1 MYNIIILN
9 DTMYVVYG
17 PVKEMPTCSM
27 FVNLHYIIQY
37 IILAMTVISILIIY
51 MYYYTDCIYTYQ
63 LVVQHS
69 PSQNLLEQCLQSR
82 PGRILA
88 F

>member
-1 MYNIIILN
+1 MRMGAWSMARVLRQRIEYYYYIFTDILCIILN

-37 IILAMTVISILIIY
+37 IILAMTVISILII
-51 MYYYTDCIYTYQ
+51 
-63 LVVQHS
+63 
-69 PSQNLLEQCLQSR
+69 
-82 PGRILA
+82 
-88 F
+88 